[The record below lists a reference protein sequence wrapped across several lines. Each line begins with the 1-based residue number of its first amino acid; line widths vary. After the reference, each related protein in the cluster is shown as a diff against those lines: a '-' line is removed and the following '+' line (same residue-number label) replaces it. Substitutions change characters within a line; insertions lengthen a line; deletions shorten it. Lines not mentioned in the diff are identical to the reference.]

1 MLGSE
6 GRVLRYCSHHDC
18 KRFKHPS
25 DFDESEGPRA
35 TCRKHKKEP
44 PEAKKES
51 QGHEARVH
59 GATARDAGGEGLM
72 EGTYIM
78 GNETEEPPAKQQC
91 LSPRG
96 GARVH
101 APARSPGDS
110 TRSDIDEDSEA
121 EPERCANFSL
131 EEVFEMLAEATEA
144 TTTTPA
150 TAPRSDIDEDSEADM
165 GFVFDTF
172 SPDEMMDATAPERY
186 ALEDIQKL
194 EGFGFLEGHD
204 LGVHPEGGDLGMRG
218 DNSLQWEDS

>member
-1 MLGSE
+1 M
-6 GRVLRYCSHHDC
+6 LRYCCHADC
-18 KRFKHPS
+18 RRFKHPS
-25 DFDESEGPRA
+25 DFDESEEPRA

-131 EEVFEMLAEATEA
+131 EEVFEMMAEA
-144 TTTTPA
+144 TTTNPA

-165 GFVFDTF
+165 GFVVDTF
-172 SPDEMMDATAPERY
+172 SPDE
-186 ALEDIQKL
+186 DIQKPG
-194 EGFGFLEGHD
+194 EWDWVTDE
-204 LGVHPEGGDLGMRG
+204 LGKNLKTNDLGMRG
-218 DNSLQWEDS
+218 DNSLQWEGQLV